1 MFNNLK
7 ITSASLVL
15 LSLTLFVFTI
25 ISPVYAQ
32 LLENTTKPESGLI
45 NFLSIQTAKSGSLS
59 QINETTYTLKLNNI
73 SNSTILF
80 SDRPDRIIES
90 ISTSHFIGNWT
101 AGPNS
106 FTADPPNAVLVFKD
120 NRTSNLDTIILELF
134 NPEYDDTTNVMSYNT
149 TLHDNLS
156 TIPKAARQL
165 VLIIDSTFINAT
177 PGNYNY

>member
-1 MFNNLK
+1 M
-7 ITSASLVL
+7 
-15 LSLTLFVFTI
+15 
-25 ISPVYAQ
+25 
-32 LLENTTKPESGLI
+32 
-45 NFLSIQTAKSGSLS
+45 
-59 QINETTYTLKLNNI
+59 
-73 SNSTILF
+73 F

-134 NPEYDDTTNVMSYNT
+134 NPEYDDTTNLMSYNT

-156 TIPKAARQL
+156 TIPEATGQL